1 MVLFSKNPNAVHII
15 NNFINNYTHQDYDEL
30 KENNYYEIMYT
41 ISGNINAIELIK
53 TLMPNINYKLLSSNP
68 NALDILLDYMIEN
81 DNFYDK
87 IFTVRVPN
95 SEILYS
101 LIYNPS
107 LFEIDYMRMA
117 KKELKLF
124 IMNL

>member
-1 MVLFSKNPNAVHII
+1 
-15 NNFINNYTHQDYDEL
+15 
-30 KENNYYEIMYT
+30 
-41 ISGNINAIELIK
+41 
-53 TLMPNINYKLLSSNP
+53 MPNINYKLLSSNP

-117 KKELKLF
+117 KKRTKIIYYELMKKAMAPNRIKAYLDYHLEQGYDIIDF
-124 IMNL
+124 DAYN